1 MFRSLS
7 PKHSL
12 SSKLILFSLFILCVP
27 MLFLTLITNS
37 IANENLHTIAHDR
50 IEAQTAGSVEQIEL
64 YLTERKGD
72 VSFFATL
79 LTVRSLLQGEN
90 DRELR
95 QELAIRLETA
105 RDTYEYDAIS
115 VLDTNGIVVVSTDE
129 DLLGLD
135 RGAMPEVRS
144 ALNGERAISDIRI
157 EAIGDN
163 AFFHTTAPVYEDGEI
178 IGVVDARA
186 ATNVL
191 DEIVASDENS
201 TGAGSYSVLL
211 DEALIRIS
219 IPTAPS
225 NRFVPEVALSPEVEQ
240 RMVAEQR
247 FGSATATL
255 LGRATNATDIATN
268 AAQLHSNTNSVFF
281 ESLARSA
288 NEEEETQSVL
298 RKLDIV
304 PWYYLHHVPQSSFN
318 SIVNEQTEFALG
330 ITGLAAV
337 LAIIAMI
344 VFASISIN
352 KPLNRLVHTAQA
364 LQSGDLSKRL
374 VLRREDEI
382 GKLAASFNDM
392 ADSLEKRLKAEQ
404 EAQEEA
410 RQLQETETANREMLE
425 QTVAHYLAFMQ
436 DVSKGDLTTRLNVSS
451 DGAMGTLGHGLNTMV
466 GNLHTLTREVQ
477 QASTSIAAAAS
488 EILAATTQQASSATE
503 QSSAITQTSTTVEE
517 VKTIARQTAQ
527 QAEQVANDSQ
537 EALSV
542 ARQGTQSVEET
553 ISSMNRIRERV
564 EGIAQTILALSE
576 QTQAIGAITQTV
588 AELAD
593 QSNLLALNAAIEA
606 ARAGEQGKS
615 FAVVAQQ
622 VRDLA
627 ERSKTATGRVS
638 EILEEIQR
646 ATNAAVMVTEEGSKG
661 VESGTRLASEAGQ
674 VIHRIAVEVE
684 GGAQA
689 NVQMAA
695 AANQQTTGMEQ
706 IGQAMTSIQQATTQ
720 ALASTRQA
728 EGAARDLHTLAQSLQ
743 ETIAAYRV

>member
-1 MFRSLS
+1 
-7 PKHSL
+7 L

-37 IANENLHTIAHDR
+37 IASENLHDIAHER

-72 VSFFATL
+72 VGFFATL

-95 QELAIRLETA
+95 EELAIRLETA

-115 VLDTNGIVVVSTDE
+115 VLDTDGIVIVSTDE

-144 ALNGERAISDIRI
+144 ALNGESAISDIRI

-186 ATNVL
+186 ATSVL

-211 DEALIRIS
+211 DEDLIRVS
-219 IPTAPS
+219 IPTAPE
-225 NRFVPEVALSPEVEQ
+225 NRFVPEVALSPDVEQ
-240 RMVAEQR
+240 RLIAEQR
-247 FGSATATL
+247 FGSGTATL
-255 LGRATNATDIATN
+255 LRRATNATDIATN
-268 AAQLHSNTNSVFF
+268 AAQLRNSNDSVFF
-281 ESLARSA
+281 ESFARSA
-288 NEEEETQSVL
+288 NEEQTQSVL

-304 PWYYLHHVPQSSFN
+304 PWFYLHHVPQSSFN
-318 SIVNEQTEFALG
+318 SIVDQQTGFALG
-330 ITGLAAV
+330 ITGIAAV
-337 LAIIAMI
+337 LAVAAMI
-344 VFASISIN
+344 IFASISIN
-352 KPLNRLVHTAQA
+352 RPLNRLLQAAQA
-364 LQSGDLSKRL
+364 MESGDLSKRL
-374 VLRREDEI
+374 TLRREDEI
-382 GKLAASFNDM
+382 GKLAASFNEM
-392 ADSLEKRLKAEQ
+392 ADSLGARIKAEQ

-410 RQLQETETANREMLE
+410 RQLQEAETANREMLE

-436 DVSKGDLTTRLNVSS
+436 DVSKGDLTTRLDVSS
-451 DGAMGTLGHGLNTMV
+451 NGAMGTLGHGLNTMV

-517 VKTIARQTAQ
+517 VKAIARQTAQ

-537 EALSV
+537 EALNV

-615 FAVVAQQ
+615 FAVVAQH

-627 ERSKTATGRVS
+627 ERSKAATGRVS

-661 VESGTRLASEAGQ
+661 VESGTSLASEAGQ

-728 EGAARDLHTLAQSLQ
+728 ETAARDLHALAQSLQ
-743 ETIAAYRV
+743 DTIAAYRV